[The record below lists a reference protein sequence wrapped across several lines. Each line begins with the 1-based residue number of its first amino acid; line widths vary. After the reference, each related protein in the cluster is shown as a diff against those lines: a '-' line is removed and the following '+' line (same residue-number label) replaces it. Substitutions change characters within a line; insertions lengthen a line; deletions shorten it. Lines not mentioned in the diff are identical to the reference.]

1 MSGTSKT
8 KPKDTKNSTGK
19 LLPTGNGGPGI
30 DWAEVNKSMEPKK
43 NGK

>member
-8 KPKDTKNSTGK
+8 KDKKNNTGK

-30 DWAEVNKSMEPKK
+30 DWAEVNKSMETKK